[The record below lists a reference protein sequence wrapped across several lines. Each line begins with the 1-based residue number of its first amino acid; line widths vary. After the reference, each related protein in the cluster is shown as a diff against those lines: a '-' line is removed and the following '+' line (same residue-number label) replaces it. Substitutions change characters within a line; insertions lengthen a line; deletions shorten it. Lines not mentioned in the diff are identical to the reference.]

1 VALTGPRARFG
12 TIQVGPKDLPDGRAE
27 RLPQLAA
34 EIGSDRPGRADRG
47 IRDAGGASGADRDDV
62 KKWREVITSAGIRE
76 N

>member
-1 VALTGPRARFG
+1 MTLTGPRARFG
-12 TIQVGPKDLPDGRAE
+12 TIQVDPKDLPDGRAE

-34 EIGSDRPGRADRG
+34 ELVRTGRRADRG